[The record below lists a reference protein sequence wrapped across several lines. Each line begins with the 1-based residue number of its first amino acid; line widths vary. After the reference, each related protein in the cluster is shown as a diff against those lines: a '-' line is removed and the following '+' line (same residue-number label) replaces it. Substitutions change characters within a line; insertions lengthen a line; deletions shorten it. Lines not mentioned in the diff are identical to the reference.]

1 MMSPEKCFCTA
12 GRNTPSCNAR
22 PQGQAMQSPL
32 QTTLHT
38 HQIWVEVLI
47 TCVGPAHEAH
57 VSAVF
62 ASSSPLDV
70 SNRLS
75 QITTWSS
82 YIVRVHEE
90 QAFKQIHFVLI
101 QYCQG
106 ALEFSWKSGGFLCK
120 QVLRNPCLSCRRFD
134 LLCALNV
141 SCSFFCNSCR
151 PPDCWAVS

>member
-1 MMSPEKCFCTA
+1 MSPEKCFCTA

-22 PQGQAMQSPL
+22 PQGQAMQSAW

-38 HQIWVEVLI
+38 HQIWVK
-47 TCVGPAHEAH
+47 
-57 VSAVF
+57 VSVVF

-70 SNRLS
+70 SNHIC

-82 YIVRVHEE
+82 HIVRVHEE

-106 ALEFSWKSGGFLCK
+106 ALEFFWESGGSLCK
-120 QVLRNPCLSCRRFD
+120 QVLRNPCLSCRQFD

-141 SCSFFCNSCR
+141 SCPFFCNSCR
-151 PPDCWAVS
+151 PPLTAGP